1 MTSHDPLGRSSVLE
15 TLQLLIATPS
25 VNPDL
30 APDETAGEAQI
41 AGTIRDWF
49 KKGGIEC
56 CLEEAAPG
64 RPNAIA
70 RVGSGGAPTLIL
82 CAHIDTVSTCGM
94 TIAPFDPRVEGNKV
108 YGRGSYDMKGGAAAI
123 LCAMAKLA
131 KETLKGTVLAALVA
145 DEEYASIG
153 AQHFVAHHKA
163 DACIVTEP
171 SEGRLILGHKGFVWA
186 EITTEG
192 RAAHGSRW
200 DLGVSAIARMG
211 RIIAALDEFDRTTLR
226 ARRHPLVGEASQHC
240 ATVHGGAGL
249 STYAP
254 SCTLQVERRT
264 LPGEITTQVLNEI
277 REVIAA
283 AGEEASV
290 SLLLDRPPLVCPRE
304 ARIAECVRQAAKKI
318 IGSAPEEAGV
328 AFWMDA
334 ALFAAAGMETVNY
347 GATGSGAHEAVEW
360 ADLESVVKCAAVL
373 AETAS
378 NFCK

>member
-1 MTSHDPLGRSSVLE
+1 MTSNRTLDRTSVLE

-30 APDETAGEAQI
+30 APDEGRGEAKI
-41 AGTIRDWF
+41 AGVIRDWF
-49 KKGGIEC
+49 SARGIESW
-56 CLEEAAPG
+56 LEEAAPG

-70 RVGSGGAPTLIL
+70 RIGSGNAPALIM
-82 CAHIDTVSTCGM
+82 CAHIDTVSTAGM

-123 LCAMAKLA
+123 LCAVAKLA
-131 KETLKGTVLAALVA
+131 NENLKGTVIAALVA

-163 DACIVTEP
+163 DACVVTEP
-171 SEGRLILGHKGFVWA
+171 SQGRLILGHKGFVWT

-226 ARRHPLVGEASQHC
+226 ARTHPLVGAASQHC

-254 SCTLQVERRT
+254 NCTLQVERRT
-264 LPGEITTQVLNEI
+264 LPGETTEQVMNEI
-277 REVIAA
+277 RDVIASV
-283 AGEEASV
+283 GEEAAIK
-290 SLLLDRPPLVCPRE
+290 LLLARPPLVCPRE
-304 ARIAECVRQAAKKI
+304 APIAECMRNAAIKI
-318 IGSAPEEAGV
+318 HGRAPEEAGV

-347 GATGSGAHEAVEW
+347 GAAGAGAHEAIEW
-360 ADLESVVKCAAVL
+360 ADLDSVVNCAAVL
-373 AETAS
+373 AETAR
-378 NFCK
+378 NFCG